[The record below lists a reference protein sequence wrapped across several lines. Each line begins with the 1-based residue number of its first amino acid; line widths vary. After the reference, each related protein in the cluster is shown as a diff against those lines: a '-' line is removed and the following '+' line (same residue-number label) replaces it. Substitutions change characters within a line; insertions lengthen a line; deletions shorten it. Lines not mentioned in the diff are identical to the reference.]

1 MNKSRYFLALACF
14 LPALLPLHAQ
24 VLIAPVGGFGASS
37 SGSLSWSM
45 GELVIA
51 NSQAGKSERFL
62 LQGFQQ
68 PNKPTDKVDPDG
80 IFPEVIIAD
89 GVTPNNGDG
98 KNDELVIEGAE
109 KYPNYI
115 FVVYNRW
122 GNEVHR
128 SSAQNRR
135 NPINPHSWDITATS
149 QGGKDKVPPGAYYY
163 IFTSGV
169 EGHKP
174 KTGVI
179 NVVY

>member
-1 MNKSRYFLALACF
+1 MNKSLYFLALACF

-24 VLIAPVGGFGASS
+24 VLIAPLGGFGANS

-51 NSQAGKSERFL
+51 NSQAAKAERFL

-68 PNKPTDKVDPDG
+68 PGKPADKVEPDG
-80 IFPEVIIAD
+80 IFPDVSIAD
-89 GVTPNNGDG
+89 GVTPTGDG
-98 KNDELVIEGAE
+98 TNDDFVVEGAE
-109 KYPNYI
+109 KYPNHK

-122 GNEVHR
+122 GNRVHR
-128 SSAQNRR
+128 SSESHIA
-135 NPINPHSWDITATS
+135 W
-149 QGGKDKVPPGAYYY
+149 KVNFTELSSDQRLPPGAYYY

>member
-1 MNKSRYFLALACF
+1 MNKSRYFLALAFF
-14 LPALLPLHAQ
+14 LPALLPLDAQ
-24 VLIAPVGGFGASS
+24 VLIAPLGGFGASS

-51 NSQAGKSERFL
+51 NSQAAKAERFL
-62 LQGFQQ
+62 FQGFQQ
-68 PNKPTDKVDPDG
+68 PVKPADKVDPDG
-80 IFPEVIIAD
+80 IFPDVSIPE
-89 GVTPNNGDG
+89 GVTPNGDG
-98 KNDELVIEGAE
+98 KNDDFMIDGAE
-109 KYPNYI
+109 KYPDYI

-122 GNEVHR
+122 GNEVHK
-128 SSAQNRR
+128 SSGLNRR
-135 NPINPHSWDITATS
+135 NFKNPHSWDITATS
-149 QGGKDKVPPGAYYY
+149 QGGKEKVPPGAYYY